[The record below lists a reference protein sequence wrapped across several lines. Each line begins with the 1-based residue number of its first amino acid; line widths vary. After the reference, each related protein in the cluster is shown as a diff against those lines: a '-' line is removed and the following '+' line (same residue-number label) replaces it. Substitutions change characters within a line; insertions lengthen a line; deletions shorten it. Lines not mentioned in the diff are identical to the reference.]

1 MDRAQEQP
9 PARRLSIEFDPSSRR
24 IRGRIFA
31 QADVR
36 SFDGW
41 MQLTAR
47 LDELTA
53 SLRREYATGGLHE
66 AKEANRVEEV

>member
-1 MDRAQEQP
+1 
-9 PARRLSIEFDPSSRR
+9 
-24 IRGRIFA
+24 
-31 QADVR
+31 
-36 SFDGW
+36 

-66 AKEANRVEEV
+66 AKEANRVEEEEV